1 MEKFLEFLKS
11 LTEKRK
17 TKALRTEYGKYTSR
31 DRVVEYSDKEK
42 EYLEPAEI
50 GKDHTTV
57 HSTKAFTDYIAEEFK
72 RRNNNTG
79 KFATVQLGINE
90 SSFCANDD
98 FNSGCCTYNRI
109 ASEQLKQLQNFNGK
123 TLNQEALIEMIL
135 RLKPSLINYGLVLNA
150 PEVEGEYD
158 INQAINS
165 PDFATEV
172 KAKEYYNGVF
182 STYSKLK
189 ISRNAQMN
197 MNPVF
202 NADGES
208 DNSYTCNFRLITG
221 NNAGTDEEV
230 KIPEGFNIAVPFVK
244 AGNYYCNFYVDI
256 QPLNDNGN
264 VCFAVKVPNYETEIE
279 SAIIHES
286 EVIKNNLE
294 QYPELLV
301 LADL

>member
-1 MEKFLEFLKS
+1 
-11 LTEKRK
+11 
-17 TKALRTEYGKYTSR
+17 
-31 DRVVEYSDKEK
+31 
-42 EYLEPAEI
+42 
-50 GKDHTTV
+50 
-57 HSTKAFTDYIAEEFK
+57 
-72 RRNNNTG
+72 
-79 KFATVQLGINE
+79 
-90 SSFCANDD
+90 
-98 FNSGCCTYNRI
+98 
-109 ASEQLKQLQNFNGK
+109 
-123 TLNQEALIEMIL
+123 MIL

-150 PEVEGEYD
+150 PEVEGEND
-158 INQAINS
+158 INQAINL
-165 PDFATEV
+165 PDFATEI

-244 AGNYYCNFYVDI
+244 AGDYYCNFYVDI

-264 VCFAVKVPNYETEIE
+264 VCFAVKVPNYETEVE
-279 SAIIHES
+279 AAIIHES
-286 EVIKNNLE
+286 KVIKNNLE